1 MRYRWR
7 VFEKK
12 CSIGQAAVLFATLL
26 AVPSPRPPLAAQQ
39 PEPEISTKE
48 KETEFTIRARTN
60 EVPMLVVVRDV
71 QGKEV
76 GGLIKEDFRLFDNGK
91 PQVIGQFS
99 VQLFHPAPTA
109 GKGQRSGQPAGEKP
123 PEEAQVPVAMPER
136 FAALYF
142 DDTFMSF
149 EDVARTRDAAR
160 QYLESSVTLTD
171 RVGLYTSSGL
181 GNVEFTSDRAKLEDA
196 LDKLRPHPT
205 GSNQTSD
212 CPNITQYE
220 AYLIFVREDPQALK
234 MGGDKVI
241 LCMCGG
247 NPPQPQA
254 PGGVTINP
262 CAFDPQGRAKSAAQ
276 GIWTR
281 AQVAEVQ
288 PLRGLEALVRRLSG
302 MPGQRS
308 IIWVSPGFLAMDQNS
323 EVSSVIDG
331 ALRAR
336 VVINAL
342 DSRGVWTFVPG
353 GDASQKSSLAGGLGA
368 LEAQFAQTAQGIQGD
383 VMAAAASGTGGVFV
397 HDTNDL
403 DGGLRKAGALPEVA
417 YLLSFSPPG
426 LKFDGKYH
434 SLKVELANGRG
445 LSLQARKG
453 YFAPQQAPDS
463 EGQAENDIDNA
474 VFARDERN
482 DLGLE
487 IRTQFF
493 MSTPTEADLSVLARV
508 DLRGV
513 QLRKEQQRN
522 VGALRFVTVL
532 FDQDGNF
539 VRGQERAVEL
549 HLADPTLKK
558 LLAAGFGAR
567 SHFKVKPGT
576 YAIREVVQDGSSGN
590 IAALNGSVE
599 IPEPK

>member
-1 MRYRWR
+1 MRYCWR
-7 VFEKK
+7 VFEKT
-12 CSIGQAAVLFATLL
+12 CRIGQAAGLL
-26 AVPSPRPPLAAQQ
+26 AILLAATGPRPSLATQQ

-60 EVPMLVVVRDV
+60 EVPVLVVVRDAR
-71 QGKEV
+71 GKEV
-76 GGLIKEDFRLFDNGK
+76 GGLTKEDFRLFDNGK
-91 PQVIGQFS
+91 PQVIREFS
-99 VQLFHPAPTA
+99 VQLAHPN
-109 GKGQRSGQPAGEKP
+109 PAARADQKSSLPVGEKP
-123 PEEAQVPVAMPER
+123 PEEARAATVPER

-160 QYLESSVTLTD
+160 HYLESSVTLTD

-181 GNVEFTSDRAKLEDA
+181 GNVEFTSDRARLEDA

-220 AYLIFVREDPQALK
+220 AYLIFVREDPQALDL
-234 MGGDKVI
+234 GASKVI

-247 NPPQPQA
+247 NPQQPQA

-262 CAFDPQGRAKSAAQ
+262 CAFDPQGRARSMAQ
-276 GIWTR
+276 QIWTR
-281 AQVAEVQ
+281 AQLAEVQ
-288 PLRGLEALVRRLSG
+288 TLRGLEELVRRLGG

-308 IIWVSPGFLAMDQNS
+308 IVWISPGFLAMDQS
-323 EVSSVIDG
+323 YEVSSVVDS

-342 DSRGVWTFVPG
+342 DSRGLWTFIPG
-353 GDASQKSSLAGGLGA
+353 GDASQKSSLAGGLGM
-368 LEAQFAQTAQGIQGD
+368 LEVQFAQTAQGVQGD

-426 LKFDGKYH
+426 LNFDGKYH
-434 SLKVELANGRG
+434 SLKVELANGRA

-508 DLRGV
+508 DLHGV
-513 QLRKEQQRN
+513 QLRKEQRRN
-522 VGALRFVTVL
+522 VGALRFITVL